1 MKKSAQHYPIA
12 VVDEHPVMRQG
23 LTTVLDTWP
32 NCKVVLQ
39 ARNGAH
45 YAELLPPEQAIH
57 LALVALF
64 EPQPQGFETIAWI
77 RSNQPGTCV
86 AALVFAPTPAVVH
99 RAVQAGAHSVLCKT
113 IGCDELVVAVEQL
126 CTTGYHHSP
135 LMQAHMLYQPDA
147 GSPEALRARVI
158 KDLTK
163 RQQQFLL
170 LYIDP
175 ANYTQVEIARR
186 MKITPNTVDDFRKRI
201 GDKLGV
207 RKRVDIIHFARRF
220 GLG

>member
-1 MKKSAQHYPIA
+1 MKKGAQQYPIA
-12 VVDEHPVMRQG
+12 VVDEHPVMRHG
-23 LTTVLDTWP
+23 LATVLDTWP
-32 NCKVVLQ
+32 HCKVVLQ
-39 ARNGAH
+39 ARNGAD
-45 YAELLPPEQAIH
+45 YAELLPPQQAIH

-64 EPQPQGFETIAWI
+64 EAQPQGFETIAWI

-99 RAVQAGAHSVLCKT
+99 RAVQAGAHSVLCN
-113 IGCDELVVAVEQL
+113 DELIVAVEQL
-126 CTTGYHHSP
+126 CTTGYHHSL
-135 LMQAHMLYQPDA
+135 LMQAHMLYQPDS
-147 GSPEALRARVI
+147 GSPEALRARVL
-158 KDLTK
+158 KGLTK

-175 ANYTQVEIARR
+175 ANYTMLEIARR
-186 MKITPNTVDDFRKRI
+186 MKIEPSTVEDYRKII